1 MKENKDWLH
10 GLEIDKKNEKKEN
23 KEKGTETPKL
33 KKNCMPVSSFGTRDQ
48 NNLGLIICPLLQ
60 KVPN

>member
-10 GLEIDKKNEKKEN
+10 GLKIDKKNEKKEN

-33 KKNCMPVSSFGTRDQ
+33 KKIACRYQVSERGTETT
-48 NNLGLIICPLLQ
+48 
-60 KVPN
+60 